1 MLFVNKIF
9 LEADA
14 GFNSTEREDDGS
26 ISVNAQL
33 LSPAFFENITPDSE
47 VSEAVSELLE
57 QQESTVNEVVAQSA
71 STVWGGLINRISE
84 ARIHETSM
92 GNLICDSMIDA
103 VKGTL
108 SEEYSALPVVA
119 AENGGGIVE
128 MDGDYPID
136 YPTLSMAQ

>member
-9 LEADA
+9 LEANA

-47 VSEAVSELLE
+47 VSEAVSDGPHAVSLDKKTEVY
-57 QQESTVNEVVAQSA
+57 VN
-71 STVWGGLINRISE
+71 N
-84 ARIHETSM
+84 
-92 GNLICDSMIDA
+92 
-103 VKGTL
+103 
-108 SEEYSALPVVA
+108 YS
-119 AENGGGIVE
+119 GGGIVE

>member
-71 STVWGGLINRISE
+71 STVWGGLIKFNLGDMDFSKITSAKLAVYSQSIGKDRTGDIT
-84 ARIHETSM
+84 IH
-92 GNLICDSMIDA
+92 
-103 VKGTL
+103 
-108 SEEYSALPVVA
+108 
-119 AENGGGIVE
+119 
-128 MDGDYPID
+128 
-136 YPTLSMAQ
+136 Q